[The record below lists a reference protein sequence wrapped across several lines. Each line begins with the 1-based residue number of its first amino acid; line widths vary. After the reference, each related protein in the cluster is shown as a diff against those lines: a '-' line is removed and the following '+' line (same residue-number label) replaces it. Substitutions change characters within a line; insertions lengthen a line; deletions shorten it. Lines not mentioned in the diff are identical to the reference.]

1 MRVRVAFAAAAVGT
15 VAFLGAGTAWAG
27 GEGGDQP
34 EEVEEPAEEVEFADH
49 EAEECFEILEDG
61 GTVDDCQ
68 EAPNP
73 ILPELNEIIW
83 GGLAFLVLLFALWKF
98 GLPPIR
104 NMVAQREDRIRADL
118 ERAEQ
123 ARVEAEGVL
132 AQYNQQLAD
141 ARQEAGRLI
150 DEGRQAAEQVR
161 TDLIARAE
169 ADAAEVRTRA
179 EEDTRLQV
187 ERAMADLRA
196 QVADLSIGLAEKI
209 VERNLDAGAQ
219 QDLIEGYI
227 ASVGTGNGNGN
238 GGSS

>member
-1 MRVRVAFAAAAVGT
+1 MRVRCMIAAAAVGLV
-15 VAFLGAGTAWAG
+15 VALGAGPAGAGEDPGSG
-27 GEGGDQP
+27 GET
-34 EEVEEPAEEVEFADH
+34 VEEPAEEVDFAD
-49 EAEECFEILEDG
+49 EAAEECFEILEDG

-73 ILPELNEIIW
+73 ILPERNEIIW
-83 GGLAFLVLLFALWKF
+83 GGLAFLVLFVVLWRFA
-98 GLPPIR
+98 LPPIR
-104 NMVAQREDRIRADL
+104 SMVQQREDRIRDDL

-132 AQYNQQLAD
+132 TQYQQHLAE
-141 ARQEAGRLI
+141 ARGVAGRLI

-161 TDLIARAE
+161 RDLVARAE
-169 ADAAEVRTRA
+169 ADAADIRTRA

-196 QVADLSIGLAEKI
+196 RVADMSIGLAEKI

-219 QDLIEGYI
+219 QDLIESYI
-227 ASVGTGNGNGN
+227 AQVGNG
-238 GGSS
+238 SRS

>member
-1 MRVRVAFAAAAVGT
+1 MRIHRVIGVGAVAAVLVLGMPAT
-15 VAFLGAGTAWAG
+15 ADAQVA
-27 GEGGDQP
+27 GE
-34 EEVEEPAEEVEFADH
+34 EE
-49 EAEECFEILEDG
+49 EECIHILEDG

-73 ILPELNEIIW
+73 ILPETNEIIW
-83 GGLAFLVLLFALWKF
+83 GGLAFLVLLGVLWKY

-104 NMVAQREDRIRADL
+104 NMVAQREERIRADL

-123 ARVEAEGVL
+123 AKVEAEGVL
-132 AQYNQQLAD
+132 GQYQQQLAD

-150 DEGRQAAEQVR
+150 DEGRQAADQVR
-161 TDLIARAE
+161 QDLIARAE

-196 QVADLSIGLAEKI
+196 QVADMSIGLAEKI
-209 VERNLDAGAQ
+209 VERNLDPNAQ
-219 QDLIEGYI
+219 QELIESYI
-227 ASVGTGNGNGN
+227 AQVGNGNG
-238 GGSS
+238 SRS